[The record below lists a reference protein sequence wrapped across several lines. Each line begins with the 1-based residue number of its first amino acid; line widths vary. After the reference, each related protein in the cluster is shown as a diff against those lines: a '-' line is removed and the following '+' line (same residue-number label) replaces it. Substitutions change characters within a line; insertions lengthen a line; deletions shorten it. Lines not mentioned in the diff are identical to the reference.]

1 MPQEYCHKYCAE
13 WGIMALEYHFDH
25 QGNIELQGTHKRSYC
40 WLYFLLFILAQ
51 IGVGVW
57 LYVNGYLT
65 PVDSENNA
73 QVLSLGSKLNGQEQ
87 QLKLQAEKIVRLES
101 QFISAR
107 RSEKIQ
113 QTANEVLR
121 EKLGA
126 AETALGESRER
137 LLLYE
142 EILSPESLKRGL
154 DVRHLDIQ
162 QLVIDSLG
170 KKLAHDRYY
179 KYHLILTNIRGG
191 NGDPSV
197 SGTFSL
203 KLIGKKNSKKVTLTL
218 ADIMVK
224 TARGKGGQSG
234 NKFSLKYYQGLEGK
248 IALPEHFV
256 PEQVVV
262 ELRPN
267 AKKAG
272 KKVTKK
278 YDWNAV
284 KRVIQ
289 SPTNEE

>member
-1 MPQEYCHKYCAE
+1 
-13 WGIMALEYHFDH
+13 MALEYRFDH
-25 QGNIELQGTHKRSYC
+25 RGNVELQSGHKRSYC

-51 IGVGVW
+51 AGLGVW
-57 LYVNGYLT
+57 LYINGYLT

-87 QLKLQAEKIVRLES
+87 QLELQAEEIIRLES
-101 QFISAR
+101 QFVSAR

-142 EILSPESLKRGL
+142 EILAPESLERGL
-154 DVRHLDIQ
+154 DVRHLDFQ
-162 QLVIDSLG
+162 QLLIDESG

-179 KYHLILTNIRGG
+179 KYHLILTNIRGD
-191 NGDPSV
+191 NDDPLV

-203 KLIGKKNSKKVTLTL
+203 KLVGKKTDKSGKKSTKNTTLTL
-218 ADIMVK
+218 ADIKLK
-224 TARGKGGQSG
+224 TAQEKADQSG

-248 IALPEHFV
+248 IELPENFA

-262 ELRPN
+262 ELVPGS
-267 AKKAG
+267 KKSAR
-272 KKVTKK
+272 KVIKK
-278 YDWNAV
+278 YDWNTV
-284 KRVIQ
+284 KLANQ